1 MVCPLNASL
10 SSTSLSILQIR
21 IFKRPFSVAAN
32 MSSKP
37 LIVICGT
44 TGVGKSKLG
53 IELALALS
61 GNRQNHLYNGARIIN
76 ADSMQVY
83 TGMDVITNKV
93 PLAERSGIE
102 HLLMDYKKP
111 GEQLTGPEWIK
122 DAIQAIEETH
132 SRNQV
137 PIVVGGTSYWIQHL
151 IFPERMAS
159 MDKSGDDSP
168 EAEVST
174 PPSTA
179 FMNVLASLPPELLS
193 LFNNLGG

>member
-1 MVCPLNASL
+1 
-10 SSTSLSILQIR
+10 
-21 IFKRPFSVAAN
+21 

-61 GNRQNHLYNGARIIN
+61 GNRQSHPYSGARIIN

-93 PLAERSGIE
+93 PMAERRGVE

-122 DAIQAIEETH
+122 DAIEAVRFMKLLFFICVH
-132 SRNQV
+132 GLLGR
-137 PIVVGGTSYWIQHL
+137 
-151 IFPERMAS
+151 
-159 MDKSGDDSP
+159 GDP
-168 EAEVST
+168 
-174 PPSTA
+174 
-179 FMNVLASLPPELLS
+179 
-193 LFNNLGG
+193 

>member
-1 MVCPLNASL
+1 MP
-10 SSTSLSILQIR
+10 TR
-21 IFKRPFSVAAN
+21 

-53 IELALALS
+53 IELALALAR
-61 GNRQNHLYNGARIIN
+61 NRQNHPYNGARIIN

-93 PLAERSGIE
+93 PMAERCGVE

-122 DAIQAIEETH
+122 DAIEAVRSMKIPLCKWCLWLVR
-132 SRNQV
+132 SRRRIATNR
-137 PIVVGGTSYWIQHL
+137 Y
-151 IFPERMAS
+151 
-159 MDKSGDDSP
+159 
-168 EAEVST
+168 
-174 PPSTA
+174 
-179 FMNVLASLPPELLS
+179 LS
-193 LFNNLGG
+193 